1 MAIARKQNEL
11 QRRLQ
16 DAEGLLY
23 LASFSFMAR
32 GQMFA
37 IKEMDLVADLI
48 IEEDNLRTAARQALA
63 ILIVHRLHHFIAG

>member
-48 IEEDNLRTAARQALA
+48 R
-63 ILIVHRLHHFIAG
+63 